1 MTQPGVD
8 GNAFKTSFGGVYYDY
23 LQYFLCKQSREIKYR
38 HANIQKKQLDV
49 KQRTLMMFCK
59 KKIKIKKVNEPKK
72 QQHFFTRGLIN

>member
-1 MTQPGVD
+1 MMTQPRVD
-8 GNAFKTSFGGVYYDY
+8 RNAFKTSFRAVYYDY

-59 KKIKIKKVNEPKK
+59 KKKKRI
-72 QQHFFTRGLIN
+72 FTRGLIN